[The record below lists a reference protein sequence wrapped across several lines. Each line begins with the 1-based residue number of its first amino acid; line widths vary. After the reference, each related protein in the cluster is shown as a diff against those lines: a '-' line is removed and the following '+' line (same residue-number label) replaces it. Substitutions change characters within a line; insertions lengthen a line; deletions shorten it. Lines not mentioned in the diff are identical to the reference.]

1 MAGMGYM
8 HSFGI
13 VHRDMKLEN
22 VLLSGRLQDFHV
34 AHLRDDAQ
42 FVIKPFIYIYMC
54 VSIYIYMCLYIYI
67 YMCLYLKSGNATLEN
82 RSFYLGNII

>member
-1 MAGMGYM
+1 MAGVGYM

-34 AHLRDDAQ
+34 AHL
-42 FVIKPFIYIYMC
+42 
-54 VSIYIYMCLYIYI
+54 
-67 YMCLYLKSGNATLEN
+67 G
-82 RSFYLGNII
+82 